1 MLPASRHVRE
11 VDSCKPQFPNSL
23 VMRVMQE
30 SGAEREADSLSS
42 GISSSDPDALRE
54 EMGSRL
60 GADFSRVR
68 FHDDSASM
76 SRSRSMG
83 ARAWTRGS
91 DVYFGRGGFDP
102 QVAAHELVHTVQQGA
117 VRGNVSQSMPSGVIQ
132 LWPDEDDDKINK
144 DSVKDAKKSGVNP
157 LESTLLEL
165 FDTEFGRRCYRDI
178 EKR

>member
-1 MLPASRHVRE
+1 MYSRLYKKQKVGQMLPASHSTQG
-11 VDSCKPQFPNSL
+11 DSPRSLQLPNSL
-23 VMRVMQE
+23 VMRVMEE
-30 SGAEREADSLSS
+30 SGAEREADSLSA
-42 GISSSDPDALRE
+42 GVSSADPEALRE

-68 FHDDSASM
+68 FHEDSASV

-117 VRGNVSQSMPSGVIQ
+117 VRGNVSQSMPSGV
-132 LWPDEDDDKINK
+132 
-144 DSVKDAKKSGVNP
+144 V
-157 LESTLLEL
+157 
-165 FDTEFGRRCYRDI
+165 
-178 EKR
+178 